1 MDRQALVCRN
11 ILEKPDITQ
20 REMAKNMDISLGTV
34 NGLVKECLAEGYIA
48 EEENGKEK
56 HLILLEK
63 GKELLKPYKV
73 DGALIIAAG
82 FGSRFVP
89 LTFETPKGLLEV
101 FGERMIER
109 QIKQLHEVG
118 IYDITIVVG
127 YLKEKFEYLIDKF
140 DVKLL
145 YNPEYSCK
153 NTLATVYRA
162 RKFLKGRNVYI
173 LSSDNWM
180 RENMYHSYECGA
192 WYSAAHEEGETKEWC
207 LTFNKKG
214 RISDVNVG
222 GKDAWF
228 MYGPVYLSR
237 EFSARFLPVLEA
249 YYQIPG
255 TEQFYWEQ
263 PYVDMLKGE
272 AKHRLEKEDKEL
284 LKQTEEACG
293 VPASKWDQIEMDINR
308 QPDDQVYEFENLEEL
323 RLFDPKY
330 QNHSDNAAMQLV
342 AHVFN
347 VKEEAIHNIR
357 CLKSGMTNQSFLFE
371 LDGKHYICRIPGPG
385 TEFLIN
391 RKEEEAVYKAVTP
404 LGITEHILYFDGKT
418 GYKIAQYYE
427 GARNADAKNPQEMA
441 ACMEMLRKLHHS
453 GVTVP
458 HTFRIRER
466 IDFYER
472 ICRGH
477 EEMLFEDYPA
487 VRARMNEL
495 MDRLDTLERPCCLSH
510 IDSVADNFLFLPDG
524 SLRLIDWEY
533 AGMCDP
539 LIDIAMCSI
548 YSYYSQEELDH
559 LLEEY
564 LQHAPSDEERFVTYA
579 YAALG
584 GFLWALWAVFKSMEG
599 REFGDYTIVMYR
611 YAKNYYRKIVS
622 EDLLKL

>member
-1 MDRQALVCRN
+1 M
-11 ILEKPDITQ
+11 
-20 REMAKNMDISLGTV
+20 
-34 NGLVKECLAEGYIA
+34 
-48 EEENGKEK
+48 
-56 HLILLEK
+56 
-63 GKELLKPYKV
+63 
-73 DGALIIAAG
+73 
-82 FGSRFVP
+82 
-89 LTFETPKGLLEV
+89 
-101 FGERMIER
+101 
-109 QIKQLHEVG
+109 
-118 IYDITIVVG
+118 
-127 YLKEKFEYLIDKF
+127 
-140 DVKLL
+140 
-145 YNPEYSCK
+145 
-153 NTLATVYRA
+153 
-162 RKFLKGRNVYI
+162 
-173 LSSDNWM
+173 
-180 RENMYHSYECGA
+180 
-192 WYSAAHEEGETKEWC
+192 
-207 LTFNKKG
+207 
-214 RISDVNVG
+214 
-222 GKDAWF
+222 
-228 MYGPVYLSR
+228 
-237 EFSARFLPVLEA
+237 
-249 YYQIPG
+249 
-255 TEQFYWEQ
+255 
-263 PYVDMLKGE
+263 
-272 AKHRLEKEDKEL
+272 
-284 LKQTEEACG
+284 
-293 VPASKWDQIEMDINR
+293 
-308 QPDDQVYEFENLEEL
+308 
-323 RLFDPKY
+323 
-330 QNHSDNAAMQLV
+330 
-342 AHVFN
+342 
-347 VKEEAIHNIR
+347 
-357 CLKSGMTNQSFLFE
+357 
-371 LDGKHYICRIPGPG
+371 
-385 TEFLIN
+385 
-391 RKEEEAVYKAVTP
+391 
-404 LGITEHILYFDGKT
+404 YFDGKT

-477 EEMLFEDYPA
+477 EEILFEDYPA
-487 VRARMNEL
+487 VRTRMNEL

>member
-1 MDRQALVCRN
+1 MDRYGLICRSFYEN
-11 ILEKPDITQ
+11 PDVTQ
-20 REMAKNMDISLGTV
+20 RELASILNLSLGTV
-34 NGLVKECLAEGYIA
+34 NKLLGDCLEEAFLMTDEDTGKYLLTEQGLKY
-48 EEENGKEK
+48 
-56 HLILLEK
+56 LEQF
-63 GKELLKPYKV
+63 KV
-73 DGALIIAAG
+73 DGAVITAAG

-109 QIKQLHEVG
+109 QIKQLHEAG
-118 IYDITIVVG
+118 ITDITIIVG
-127 YLKEKFEYLIDKF
+127 YLKEKFEYLIDKYQ
-140 DVKLL
+140 VKLL
-145 YNPEYSCK
+145 YNPEYATK
-153 NTLATVYRA
+153 NNLATIYHA
-162 RKFLKGRNVYI
+162 RELFRGRNMYLLV
-173 LSSDNWM
+173 SDNWI
-180 RENMYHSYECGA
+180 RNNMYHKYECGS
-192 WYSAAHEEGETKEWC
+192 WYSSVYMEGETSEWC
-207 LTFNKKG
+207 LSSNKKG
-214 RISDVNVG
+214 RITSVQVG
-222 GKDAWF
+222 GHDSWV
-228 MYGPVYLSR
+228 MYGPAFLSR
-237 EFSARFLPVLEA
+237 DFSNQLIPLIEEA
-249 YYQIPG
+249 YHQPG
-255 TEQFYWEQ
+255 TEQWYWEQ
-263 PYVDMLKGE
+263 VVVD
-272 AKHRLEKEDKEL
+272 HIKEL
-284 LKQTEEACG
+284 DFSMNCQ
-293 VPASKWDQIEMDINR
+293 PA
-308 QPDDQVYEFENLEEL
+308 DQVYEFENLEEL

-427 GARNADAKNPQEMA
+427 GARNADAKNPEEMA

-453 GVTVP
+453 DVTVP

-466 IDFYER
+466 IDFYEQ

-477 EEMLFEDYPA
+477 EKMLFEDYPA

-564 LQHAPSDEERFVTYA
+564 LQHTPSDEERFVTYA

-622 EDLLKL
+622 EGLLKL

>member
-1 MDRQALVCRN
+1 MDRYGLICRSFYEN
-11 ILEKPDITQ
+11 PDVTQ
-20 REMAKNMDISLGTV
+20 RELASILNLSLGTV
-34 NGLVKECLAEGYIA
+34 NKLLGDCLEEAFLMTDMDTGKYLLTEQGLKY
-48 EEENGKEK
+48 
-56 HLILLEK
+56 LEQF
-63 GKELLKPYKV
+63 KV
-73 DGALIIAAG
+73 DGAVITAAG

-109 QIKQLHEVG
+109 QIKQLHEAG
-118 IYDITIVVG
+118 ITDITIIVG
-127 YLKEKFEYLIDKF
+127 YLKEKFEYLIDKYQ
-140 DVKLL
+140 VKLL
-145 YNPEYSCK
+145 YNPEYATK
-153 NTLATVYRA
+153 NNLATIYHA
-162 RKFLKGRNVYI
+162 RELFRGRNMYLLV
-173 LSSDNWM
+173 SDNWI
-180 RENMYHSYECGA
+180 RNNMYHKYECGA
-192 WYSAAHEEGETKEWC
+192 WYSSVYMEGETSEWC
-207 LTFNKKG
+207 LSSNKRG
-214 RISDVNVG
+214 RITSVQVG
-222 GKDAWF
+222 GHDSWV
-228 MYGPVYLSR
+228 MYGPAFLSR
-237 EFSARFLPVLEA
+237 DFSNQLIPLIEEA
-249 YYQIPG
+249 YHQPG
-255 TEQFYWEQ
+255 TEQWYWEQ
-263 PYVDMLKGE
+263 VVVD
-272 AKHRLEKEDKEL
+272 HIKEL
-284 LKQTEEACG
+284 DFSMNCQ
-293 VPASKWDQIEMDINR
+293 PA
-308 QPDDQVYEFENLEEL
+308 DQVYEFENLEEL

-427 GARNADAKNPQEMA
+427 GARNADAKNPEEMA

>member
-1 MDRQALVCRN
+1 MDRYGLICRSFYEN
-11 ILEKPDITQ
+11 PDVTQ
-20 REMAKNMDISLGTV
+20 RELASILNLSLGTV
-34 NGLVKECLAEGYIA
+34 NKLLGDCLEEAFLMTDMDTGKYLLTEQGLKY
-48 EEENGKEK
+48 
-56 HLILLEK
+56 LERF
-63 GKELLKPYKV
+63 KV
-73 DGALIIAAG
+73 DGAVITAAG

-109 QIKQLHEVG
+109 QIKQLHEAG
-118 IYDITIVVG
+118 ITDITIIVG
-127 YLKEKFEYLIDKF
+127 YLKEKFEYLIDKYQ
-140 DVKLL
+140 VKLL
-145 YNPEYSCK
+145 YNPEYATK
-153 NTLATVYRA
+153 NNLATIYHA
-162 RKFLKGRNVYI
+162 RELFRGRNMYLLV
-173 LSSDNWM
+173 SDNWI
-180 RENMYHSYECGA
+180 RNNMYHKYECGA
-192 WYSAAHEEGETKEWC
+192 WYSSVYMDGETSEWC
-207 LTFNKKG
+207 LSSNKKG
-214 RISDVNVG
+214 RITSVQVG
-222 GKDAWF
+222 GHDSWV
-228 MYGPVYLSR
+228 MYGPAFLSR
-237 EFSARFLPVLEA
+237 DFSNQLIPLIEEA
-249 YYQIPG
+249 YHQPG
-255 TEQFYWEQ
+255 TEQWYWEQ
-263 PYVDMLKGE
+263 VVVD
-272 AKHRLEKEDKEL
+272 HIKEL
-284 LKQTEEACG
+284 DFSMNCQ
-293 VPASKWDQIEMDINR
+293 PA
-308 QPDDQVYEFENLEEL
+308 DQVYEFENLEEL

-371 LDGKHYICRIPGPG
+371 LDGKHYICRI
-385 TEFLIN
+385 
-391 RKEEEAVYKAVTP
+391 
-404 LGITEHILYFDGKT
+404 TEHILYFDGKT

-427 GARNADAKNPQEMA
+427 GARNADAKNPEEMA

-622 EDLLKL
+622 EGLLKL

>member
-1 MDRQALVCRN
+1 MDRYGLICRSFYEN
-11 ILEKPDITQ
+11 PDVTQ
-20 REMAKNMDISLGTV
+20 RELASILNLSLGTV
-34 NGLVKECLAEGYIA
+34 NKLLGDC
-48 EEENGKEK
+48 
-56 HLILLEK
+56 LEK
-63 GKELLKPYKV
+63 AFLMTDMDTGKYLLTEQGLKYLEQFKV
-73 DGALIIAAG
+73 DGAVITAAG

-109 QIKQLHEVG
+109 QIKQLHEAG
-118 IYDITIVVG
+118 ITDITIIVG
-127 YLKEKFEYLIDKF
+127 YLKEKFEYLIDKYQ
-140 DVKLL
+140 VKLL
-145 YNPEYSCK
+145 YNPEYATK
-153 NTLATVYRA
+153 NNLATIYHA
-162 RKFLKGRNVYI
+162 RELFRGRNMYLLV
-173 LSSDNWM
+173 SDNWI
-180 RENMYHSYECGA
+180 RNNMYHKYECGA
-192 WYSAAHEEGETKEWC
+192 WYSSVYMDGETSEWC
-207 LTFNKKG
+207 LSSNKKG
-214 RISDVNVG
+214 HITSVQVG
-222 GKDAWF
+222 GHDSWV
-228 MYGPVYLSR
+228 MYGPAFLSR
-237 EFSARFLPVLEA
+237 DFSNQLIPLIEEA
-249 YYQIPG
+249 YHQPG
-255 TEQFYWEQ
+255 TEQWYWEQ
-263 PYVDMLKGE
+263 VVVD
-272 AKHRLEKEDKEL
+272 HIKEL
-284 LKQTEEACG
+284 DFSMNCQ
-293 VPASKWDQIEMDINR
+293 PA
-308 QPDDQVYEFENLEEL
+308 DQVYEFENLEEL

-342 AHVFN
+342 ARVFN

-404 LGITEHILYFDGKT
+404 LGITEHILYFDGKN

-427 GARNADAKNPQEMA
+427 GARNADAKNPDEMA

-622 EDLLKL
+622 EGLLKL

>member
-1 MDRQALVCRN
+1 MKE
-11 ILEKPDITQ
+11 LEKTYNPADIEDRLYQ
-20 REMAKNMDISLGTV
+20 KWLDSKYFHAD
-34 NGLVKECLAEGYIA
+34 AERGRR
-48 EEENGKEK
+48 NGKKPFTIVMPPPNITGQLHMGHALDNTMQDILIRYKRMQGYEALWQPGTDHAAIATEVKVINKLKEQGIDK
-56 HLILLEK
+56 HDLGREGFLEK
-63 GKELLKPYKV
+63 AWEWKEEY
-73 DGALIIAAG
+73 
-82 FGSRFVP
+82 GSRIV
-89 LTFETPKGLLEV
+89 
-101 FGERMIER
+101 
-109 QIKQLHEVG
+109 KQLH
-118 IYDITIVVG
+118 
-127 YLKEKFEYLIDKF
+127 
-140 DVKLL
+140 KL
-145 YNPEYSCK
+145 
-153 NTLATVYRA
+153 
-162 RKFLKGRNVYI
+162 G
-173 LSSDNWM
+173 SSADWD
-180 RENMYHSYECGA
+180 RERFTMD
-192 WYSAAHEEGETKEWC
+192 EWC
-207 LTFNKKG
+207 LSSNKKG
-214 RISDVNVG
+214 RITSVQVG
-222 GKDAWF
+222 GHDSWV
-228 MYGPVYLSR
+228 MYGPAFLSR
-237 EFSARFLPVLEA
+237 DFSNQLIPLIEEA
-249 YYQIPG
+249 YHQPG
-255 TEQFYWEQ
+255 TEQWYWEQ
-263 PYVDMLKGE
+263 VVVD
-272 AKHRLEKEDKEL
+272 HIKEL
-284 LKQTEEACG
+284 DFSMNCQ
-293 VPASKWDQIEMDINR
+293 PA
-308 QPDDQVYEFENLEEL
+308 DQVYEFENLEEL

-622 EDLLKL
+622 EGLLKL